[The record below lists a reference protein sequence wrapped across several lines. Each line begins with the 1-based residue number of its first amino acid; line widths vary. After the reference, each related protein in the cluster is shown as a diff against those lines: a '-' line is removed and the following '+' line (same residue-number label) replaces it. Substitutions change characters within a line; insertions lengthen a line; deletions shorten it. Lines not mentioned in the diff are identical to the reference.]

1 MTDSTLVLYGFGV
14 NDRSGKVRWL
24 AHELGL
30 DVEEKRLGFGDHRGP
45 DYTVLNPYGAV
56 PAVEYKGKLMT
67 ESTATSLYLAES
79 VPESGL
85 AVFAKDAERYEYL
98 RWISLFSETFEGR
111 LVDYLI
117 AGFGLMP
124 ETVREI
130 YREPLTRKLAALVK
144 ELPQQGFLVA
154 DRFTVA
160 DIVAAYSIRTAIA
173 SELLERDAVAGY
185 LEPLM
190 ARPAAVNAEFFSSIA
205 TQE

>member
-1 MTDSTLVLYGFGV
+1 MTDSTLVLYGFGT

-30 DVEEKRLGFGDHRGP
+30 TVEEKQVGLGEHRGP
-45 DYTVLNPYGAV
+45 EFLNLNPYGAV
-56 PAVEYKGKLMT
+56 PAVEYKGKVMT
-67 ESTATSLYLAES
+67 ESTATCLYLAES
-79 VPESGL
+79 MPESGL

-98 RWISLFSETFEGR
+98 RWISLFAETFEGR

-124 ETVREI
+124 ESVRDI
-130 YREPLTRKLAALVK
+130 YQEPLNRKLSALVK

-160 DIVAAYSIRTAIA
+160 DILAAYSLRLAI
-173 SELLERDAVAGY
+173 SCGLLEMTEVAGY
-185 LEPLM
+185 LQPLM
-190 ARPAAVNAEFFSSIA
+190 ARPAAQKAEFFSSLSPS
-205 TQE
+205 E